1 MKCRNE
7 VNGWMLGSLLGA
19 ATLLAVLC
27 QGAPPAASAT
37 TVPTT
42 AVAPPAAAKDPANY
56 VVRVQWKDARGIT
69 NHLQV
74 LTTDGSFSL
83 DTMQPGVK
91 INDADVP
98 ATLRLKG
105 TLSVLSPEK
114 GRLEL
119 FLGRTVPYVTST
131 STGPG
136 GKNSTYQ
143 QLQVGLSSSFVVT
156 FGRPLIIQADA
167 NEEVSILV
175 RREEG

>member
-1 MKCRNE
+1 MKYSKE
-7 VNGWMLGSLLGA
+7 VKRWMLGSLLGA
-19 ATLLAVLC
+19 ATLPAVLC
-27 QGAPPAASAT
+27 QGAPPAA
-37 TVPTT
+37 
-42 AVAPPAAAKDPANY
+42 PAATRDSVNY

-74 LTTDGSFSL
+74 LTTDGTFSL

-105 TLSVLSPEK
+105 TLNVLSPEK

-136 GKNSTYQ
+136 GKSSSYQ

-156 FGRPLIIQADA
+156 FGKPLVIQSDA